1 MTIRKFFQKIY
12 LRKLDYISNRKNMSL
27 LKYWEALGV
36 WGTKKSRQNDS
47 DLELKQKKMFT
58 PLTAKEIQ
66 NIKNLWGGG

>member
-1 MTIRKFFQKIY
+1 
-12 LRKLDYISNRKNMSL
+12 MSL

-36 WGTKKSRQNDS
+36 WGTRKSRQKDS

-66 NIKNLWGGG
+66 NIKNLWGGIKLNYSSFASEK

>member
-1 MTIRKFFQKIY
+1 
-12 LRKLDYISNRKNMSL
+12 MSL

-36 WGTKKSRQNDS
+36 WGTRKSRQKDS